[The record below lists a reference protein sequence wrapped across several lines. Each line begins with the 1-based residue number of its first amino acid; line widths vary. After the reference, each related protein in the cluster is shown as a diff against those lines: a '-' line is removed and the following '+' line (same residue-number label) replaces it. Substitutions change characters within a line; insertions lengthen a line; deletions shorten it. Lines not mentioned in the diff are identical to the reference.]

1 MITETGSPAPRGADF
16 KALTRQLEAALVDIV
31 RIDNVSTMLETSLEN
46 LLARFADELG
56 FEGGR
61 IYRREGED
69 FYLCCGF
76 GKSRGAPLGLKVPRD
91 YPPHVHTLAD
101 GLVIMS
107 RDEPGFDPEFERVIG
122 VGSTFAA
129 IAVGREP
136 THVIAFSI
144 KGAVKEEQLLYS
156 LTAVR
161 HVINLKLEQ
170 LRVSG
175 IIEESRV
182 VQESILP
189 AAAPHFTG
197 YDIDG
202 RSRPAEIVCGDLYDY
217 LPLSDRLLGIAIADS
232 SGHGLPA
239 ALLAR
244 DVITG
249 LRMGAAVTTGI
260 APVMEQLNRV
270 IHRAA
275 LSSKFVSLFYGQLDR
290 DGRLTYA
297 NAGHNPPL
305 LLRAG
310 TFTELDRGGTVLG
323 PIPGA
328 RYETAAVDFAP
339 GDTLVLYTDG
349 IIERENTRGEPYG
362 EDRFRELLARL
373 AGASAAETVSA
384 VLAAVDDHGRDAPAL
399 DDMTVLVVRRV

>member
-1 MITETGSPAPRGADF
+1 MTSDLRTPPPRGAGF
-16 KALTRQLEAALVDIV
+16 KALTRQLEAALADIV
-31 RIDNVSTMLETSLEN
+31 RIDDVSTMLETSLEH
-46 LLARFADELG
+46 LLTRFAGELG

-61 IYRREGED
+61 IYRREGDD
-69 FYLCCGF
+69 FHLCCGF

-91 YPPHVHTLAD
+91 YPPHVRTLAD
-101 GLVIMS
+101 GLVIMG

-129 IAVGREP
+129 IAVGRDA

-170 LRVSG
+170 LRVRG
-175 IIEESRV
+175 IIEESRM

-189 AAAPHFTG
+189 AAAPHFAG

-217 LPLSDRLLGIAIADS
+217 LPLSDHLLGIAIADS

-249 LRMGAAVTTGI
+249 LRMGAAATTAI
-260 APVMEQLNRV
+260 APVMERLNRV

-290 DGRLTYA
+290 EGRLTYS

-305 LLRAG
+305 LRRAG
-310 TFTELDRGGTVLG
+310 TFIELDHGGTVLG

-328 RYETAAVDFAP
+328 RYETAAVELAT
-339 GDTLVLYTDG
+339 GDALILYTDG
-349 IIERENTRGEPYG
+349 IIERENTQNEPYG
-362 EDRFRELLARL
+362 ERRFRRLLAGL
-373 AGASAAETVSA
+373 AGASATETVAA
-384 VLAAVDDHGRDAPAL
+384 VLADVDDHGRGVTAL
-399 DDMTVLVVRRV
+399 DDMTVLVVRRI